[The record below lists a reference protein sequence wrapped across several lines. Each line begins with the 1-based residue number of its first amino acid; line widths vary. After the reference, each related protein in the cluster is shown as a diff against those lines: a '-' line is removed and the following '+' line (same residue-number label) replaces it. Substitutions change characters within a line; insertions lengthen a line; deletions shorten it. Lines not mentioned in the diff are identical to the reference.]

1 MGNRQ
6 TRAYGRLEAVNLE
19 LLFLG
24 DADARQILANIVTLV
39 SLQLNDL
46 TIFWVFD
53 DGAVASKLLYK
64 RNRWPLASRQAM
76 RRGRAALTFL
86 KARTIFFLSNSSRMP
101 WTVVRV
107 FRPFLCWILTWIR
120 LPPKLTS
127 VMLSLSASP
136 PAASPNG
143 SSQFNE
149 FTGHVLGGEKEEP
162 AQLTS
167 WSQVQD
173 LGLVGH

>member
-64 RNRWPLASRQAM
+64 RNR
-76 RRGRAALTFL
+76 
-86 KARTIFFLSNSSRMP
+86 
-101 WTVVRV
+101 
-107 FRPFLCWILTWIR
+107 
-120 LPPKLTS
+120 
-127 VMLSLSASP
+127 
-136 PAASPNG
+136 
-143 SSQFNE
+143 
-149 FTGHVLGGEKEEP
+149 
-162 AQLTS
+162 
-167 WSQVQD
+167 
-173 LGLVGH
+173 